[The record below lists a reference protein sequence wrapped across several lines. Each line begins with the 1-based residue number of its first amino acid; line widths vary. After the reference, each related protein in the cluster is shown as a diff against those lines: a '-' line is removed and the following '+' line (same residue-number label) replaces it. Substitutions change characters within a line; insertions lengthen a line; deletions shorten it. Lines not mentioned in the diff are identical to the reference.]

1 MTWNNGPG
9 TSVQT
14 SPRAKLDHSLVMP
27 MSEPL
32 KLRRLQHLVLLAEEL
47 NFARAAELAFLS
59 QSAFSRSIQAL
70 EESLELRLFDRGLRY
85 VRLTAAGTRVVAR
98 ARRLLASTNDLQ
110 REVNL
115 LRRGD
120 LGDVEVGAGPFTAA
134 AIFPEPLARLRSE
147 HPGVRIKL
155 NVDNWWSLLERLT
168 AEKLDFFIS
177 DIREVPPEDD
187 ITIQPL
193 GTLKGSLFCRA
204 GHPLLAK
211 VPLEL
216 SDLCGYQ
223 FASVYMPDVVK
234 QALNALLTPA
244 GAPFHVAFECESAV
258 ATREFVSRSDVV
270 LIACREAFLVELA
283 AGFLKELPVRE
294 FMALGRQTPL
304 RTEIGIVRWKD
315 RTLTP
320 ASELLLTHVLDAA
333 RGCLL

>member
-1 MTWNNGPG
+1 
-9 TSVQT
+9 
-14 SPRAKLDHSLVMP
+14 

-70 EESLELRLFDRGLRY
+70 EESLELRLFDRGLRH
-85 VRLTAAGTRVVAR
+85 VRPTAAGARVVAR
-98 ARRLLASTNDLQ
+98 ARKLLASTNDLQ

-134 AIFPEPLARLRSE
+134 AIFPEPLARLRNE
-147 HPGVRIKL
+147 HPSVGVKL
-155 NVDNWWSLLERLT
+155 NVDNWWSLLERLS
-168 AEKLDFFIS
+168 AEKLDFFVS
-177 DIREVPPEDD
+177 DIREIPPEGD
-187 ITIQPL
+187 ITVQPL
-193 GTLKGSLFCRA
+193 GALKGSLFCRD

-211 VPLEL
+211 TPLEL

-234 QALNALLTPA
+234 QGLNALLTPV
-244 GAPFHVAFECESAV
+244 GAPFHIVFECESAV
-258 ATREFVSRSDVV
+258 ATREFVSRTDVV
-270 LIACREAFLVELA
+270 LIACKEAFQVELA
-283 AGFLKELPVRE
+283 AGFLKELPVRQ
-294 FMALGRQTPL
+294 FMELGRETPL
-304 RTEIGIVRWKD
+304 RAEIGIVRWRD

-320 ASELLLTHVLDAA
+320 ASELLLTYVLDTA
-333 RGCLL
+333 RRCLL